1 MNIFKDFLTRI
12 NKHEG
17 LFIFKQELIN
27 QIRNTSKQEFSIK
40 HDQNSNLIIVAI
52 PVDKKFKV

>member
-52 PVDKKFKV
+52 LVDKKFKI

>member
-40 HDQNSNLIIVAI
+40 HDHNSNLIIVAI

>member
-1 MNIFKDFLTRI
+1 MDIFKDFLSRI

-27 QIRNTSKQEFSIK
+27 QIKNTSKREFSIR

-52 PVDKKFKV
+52 PVDKKFRV